1 MPFRKGERE
10 AFEKSRSRM
19 IPTSAALPHLRAALV
34 EAIALNLTLRT
45 AATQRIVRALDRE
58 IRRLEAQ
65 ERGR

>member
-1 MPFRKGERE
+1 
-10 AFEKSRSRM
+10 M
-19 IPTSAALPHLRAALV
+19 IASAALPHLRAALV

-45 AATQRIVRALDRE
+45 AATRRIVRALDRE

>member
-1 MPFRKGERE
+1 MP
-10 AFEKSRSRM
+10 AA
-19 IPTSAALPHLRAALV
+19 SAALPHLRAALV
-34 EAIALNLTLRT
+34 EAIALNLTMRT